1 MGLSSSKAG
10 FQKNS
15 FVQQNFVGFFQTAR
29 KLVTLC
35 NLFLV
40 LCLCLLLFLVLCL
53 CLLLSAFLLMSI
65 SRDIFIL

>member
-1 MGLSSSKAG
+1 MTYIFHYTGRIMIGLSGEFSVSERVLTVG
-10 FQKNS
+10 FQ
-15 FVQQNFVGFFQTAR
+15 QPNFVEFLQTAR

-53 CLLLSAFLLMSI
+53 CL
-65 SRDIFIL
+65 